1 MSDYS
6 NEEFSD
12 EAFSDDDEGGKKQK
26 IYSQREKVTISYLYI
41 Y

>member
-6 NEEFSD
+6 EEFSD
-12 EAFSDDDEGGKKQK
+12 YAFSDDEGDEKKQK
-26 IYSQREKVTISYLYI
+26 IHNQREKVTISYLYI